1 MSNAT
6 AHLGLPTGIGL
17 VIANMIGAGVFLSA
31 GFMAQDLGPGQIL
44 LAWVVG
50 TFVALCGT
58 RAYAAI
64 SLLVPRSGGEYR
76 CLHDLLHPLLGYF
89 AGWVTLFMGF
99 SAPVAVN
106 ALAAAAFTGTLV
118 PIGQPRLLASAY
130 VLVLTALHARDRH
143 VSRWTQ
149 DLLVLVKIVLVVA
162 FALLG
167 VLAGR
172 SAWPTWTPPHAT
184 SGFPTQAFAVSLFF
198 IAFAFSGWNA
208 AIYSV
213 EEFRNPRRD
222 VPRAM
227 AVGCVAVAALYLVVN
242 WVFVANLTPQR
253 AAVVFEYETA
263 RVTLGHLIAQDLLGP
278 IGGRAMSVLAVFS
291 FLSAMSAMIFVGPR
305 VYAAMAGDG
314 LLPAVLKA
322 RAGRPPAGSIWFQG
336 AITLLL
342 LQAQALRDILAN
354 VGAILTLVVA
364 LTVLALFKVWIWPGD
379 RSRPDALSLA
389 CAAVY
394 VGAAAWLLPH
404 GLRDGAHLALW
415 LAALAGATL
424 VAYVIT
430 RVWRHTRP
438 SPVTPC

>member
-1 MSNAT
+1 MSPANP
-6 AHLGLPTGIGL
+6 HLGLATGIGL

-50 TFVALCGT
+50 TAVALCGT
-58 RAYAAI
+58 RAYAAL
-64 SLLVPRSGGEYR
+64 SLVVARSGGEYR

-118 PIGQPRLLASAY
+118 PVGQPRVLASVY
-130 VLVLTALHARDRH
+130 VLVLTVLHARDLQ

-149 DLLVLVKIVLVVA
+149 DLLVLVKIALVGA

-167 VLAGR
+167 VLAGN
-172 SAWPTWTPPHAT
+172 SAWPTWTPPHA
-184 SGFPTQAFAVSLFF
+184 SDSFPTQAFAVSLFF

-208 AIYSV
+208 AIYSM

-227 AVGCVAVAALYLVVN
+227 LVGCAVVAALYLVVN

-278 IGGRAMSVLAVFS
+278 VGGRAMSVLAVCS

-314 LLPAVLKA
+314 LLPAILKA
-322 RAGRPPAGSIWFQG
+322 RAGRPPAGSVWFQG
-336 AITLLL
+336 AVTLLL
-342 LQAQALRDILAN
+342 LQAQTLRDILAN

-364 LTVLALFKVWIWPGD
+364 LTVLALIKVWLAPGA
-379 RSRPDALSLA
+379 RPRPDGLSVL
-389 CAAVY
+389 CAVVYIAV
-394 VGAAAWLLPH
+394 AAWLLPH
-404 GLRDGAHLALW
+404 GLRDRAHLALW
-415 LAALAGATL
+415 LGGLASAT
-424 VAYVIT
+424 VIAYGLT
-430 RVWRHTRP
+430 RMWQRTRP
-438 SPVTPC
+438 ASTT

>member
-1 MSNAT
+1 MSTAT
-6 AHLGLPTGIGL
+6 TRLGLSTGIGL

-50 TFVALCGT
+50 TVVALCGA
-58 RAYAAI
+58 RAYAA
-64 SLLVPRSGGEYR
+64 LTLAVPRSGGEYR

-118 PIGQPRLLASAY
+118 PITQPRLLASVY
-130 VLVLTALHARDRH
+130 VLVLTALHARNLH

-149 DLLVLVKIVLVVA
+149 DLLVLVKVVLVGA

-167 VLAGR
+167 LLAGR
-172 SAWPTWTPPHAT
+172 ASWPTWTPPHVT
-184 SGFPTQAFAVSLFF
+184 DGFPTQAFAVSLFF

-227 AVGCVAVAALYLVVN
+227 VLGCVLVAALYLVVN

-314 LLPAVLKA
+314 LLPAMLAA
-322 RAGRPPAGSIWFQG
+322 RAGRPPTGSVWFQG
-336 AITLLL
+336 AVTLVL

-364 LTVLALFKVWIWPGD
+364 LTVLALIKVWLWPGD
-379 RSRPDALSLA
+379 RTRPDLTSVL
-389 CAAVY
+389 CAVVY
-394 VGAAAWLLPH
+394 VGVAAWLLPH
-404 GLRDGAHLALW
+404 GLRDRGHLALW
-415 LAALAGATL
+415 LVGLAGAT
-424 VAYVIT
+424 VIAYGSA
-430 RVWRHTRP
+430 RAWRRRP
-438 SPVTPC
+438 PAALPG